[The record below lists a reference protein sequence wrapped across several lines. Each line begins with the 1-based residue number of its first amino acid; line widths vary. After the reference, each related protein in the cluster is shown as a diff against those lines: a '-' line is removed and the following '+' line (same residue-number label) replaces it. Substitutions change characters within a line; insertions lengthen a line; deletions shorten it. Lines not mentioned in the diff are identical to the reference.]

1 MMNILKAAR
10 RAMRLPRETY
20 GSFRARTRW
29 RAVARDQPHIM
40 TLRAIDDV
48 GPCFERMKEL
58 ARYEAKYRVAGAPE
72 FYVRGY
78 CASCG
83 GERLLVTAR
92 DGEEAPAWRET
103 ATCRC
108 GMNTRM
114 RAVLD
119 WLLHIENVPAN
130 ARIYCTE
137 ATTGFFK
144 ALSRL
149 WRGTVGSEFIPH
161 SVPVGTVAPSGI
173 RCEDL
178 ERLSFA
184 DESFDYIVSLDVLE
198 HVFSYEAALQEMLR
212 VLKPGGVAILTVPF
226 NWDQSR
232 TVRRAEIA
240 GGTVRQLLPPIYH
253 GDPVNKNGVL
263 LVFDYGWDLLDHM
276 RGLGWR
282 DVGFVHFWSESR
294 KYFGRNF
301 LLRAVK

>member
-1 MMNILKAAR
+1 MRILNVAR
-10 RAMRLPRETY
+10 NAMSLPREKY
-20 GSFRARTRW
+20 GRYRAWARW
-29 RAVARDQPHIM
+29 RAVAGDDPYIM
-40 TLRAIDDV
+40 TLRAINDV
-48 GPCFERMKEL
+48 RPCFERMEEL
-58 ARYEAKYRVAGAPE
+58 ARSESKYRMPGATH
-72 FYVRGY
+72 FHVVGY

-83 GERLLVTAR
+83 GERLVVTAN
-92 DGEEAPAWRET
+92 DGEVAPAWRET
-103 ATCRC
+103 AVCRC

-119 WLLHIENVPAN
+119 WLLHVENAPAD

-137 ATTGFFK
+137 ATTGFFM

-149 WRGTVGSEFIPH
+149 RRGTVGSEFIPH
-161 SVPVGTVAPSGI
+161 RAAPGTVDSSGI

-184 DESFDYIVSLDVLE
+184 DESFDYIMSLDVLE

-212 VLKPGGVAILTVPF
+212 ILKPGGVAIVTVPF
-226 NWDQSR
+226 KWDQAK
-232 TVRRAEIA
+232 TVRRAELD
-240 GGTVRQLLPPIYH
+240 GGTVRHLLPPIYH

-263 LVFDYGWDLLDHM
+263 LVFDYGWDLLDYM

-282 DVGFVHFWSESR
+282 DVGFIHFWSESR

-301 LLRAVK
+301 ILRAVK

>member
-10 RAMRLPRETY
+10 RAMRLPREKY

-29 RAVARDQPHIM
+29 KAVARDQPHIM
-40 TLRAIDDV
+40 TLRTIDDV
-48 GPCFERMKEL
+48 GPCFARMREL
-58 ARYEAKYRVAGAPE
+58 ARYEAKYRVAGATE

-92 DGEEAPAWRET
+92 DGEEVPAWRET
-103 ATCRC
+103 VTCRC

-119 WLLHIENVPAN
+119 WLLHIEKAPAD

-144 ALSRL
+144 ALSCL

-161 SVPVGTVAPSGI
+161 SVPVGTIAPSGI

-212 VLKPGGVAILTVPF
+212 VLKPGGVAITTVPF
-226 NWDQSR
+226 NWDQST
-232 TVRRAEIA
+232 TVRRAEIS

-263 LVFDYGWDLLDHM
+263 LVFDYGWDLLDYM